1 MENKKMKL
9 WKKILLLLL
18 SIFIVFSIY
27 VIRNFIIISNLEEIS
42 KEYANKTNYIAD
54 IYSIQ
59 SNSVNILRA
68 YNKDDL
74 YLSIMETKSNDI
86 KDIRKLTIYKSDNE
100 TLGVIQSGN
109 KKIALLN
116 NWMAVEIQVVTFE
129 SISDMKLLQKLLF
142 STLARI
148 STEECNNKETF
159 LVEIPHGLKMWVDKE
174 NGTIL
179 REINSG
185 FVTER
190 NYQFDILKDEDI
202 VKPDISDCEIQK

>member
-9 WKKILLLLL
+9 WKKILLVLLA
-18 SIFIVFSIY
+18 IFIVFSIY
-27 VIRNFIIISNLEEIS
+27 VIRNFIIIYNLEEVS

-68 YNKDDL
+68 YSKDGV

-86 KDIRKLTIYKSDNE
+86 KDTRKLTVYKSDNE
-100 TLGVIQSGN
+100 TLGVIQSGD
-109 KKIALLN
+109 KKIAILN
-116 NWMAVEIQVVTFE
+116 NTMAAEIQVVTFE
-129 SISDMKLLQKLLF
+129 SISDMNLLQKLLF

-159 LVEIPHGLKMWVDKE
+159 LVEMPHDWKMWVNKE
-174 NGTIL
+174 NGTIV

-185 FVTER
+185 FVTKR
-190 NYQFDILKDEDI
+190 NYEFDIVKDEDI

>member
-18 SIFIVFSIY
+18 VIVIVFFIY
-27 VIRNFIIISNLEEIS
+27 VIRNFIIISNLEEVS

-68 YNKDDL
+68 YSKDGV

-86 KDIRKLTIYKSDNE
+86 KDTRKLTVYKSDNE
-100 TLGVIQSGN
+100 TLGVIQSGD
-109 KKIALLN
+109 KKIAILN
-116 NWMAVEIQVVTFE
+116 NTMAAEIQVVTFE
-129 SISDMKLLQKLLF
+129 SISDMNLLQKLLF

-159 LVEIPHGLKMWVDKE
+159 LVEMPHDWKMWVNKE
-174 NGTIL
+174 NGTIV

-185 FVTER
+185 FVTKR
-190 NYQFDILKDEDI
+190 NYEFDIVKDEDI